1 MFFRKQ
7 KSVAPAEYRFRP
19 NFGQVLLAI
28 WCLIILATLTFST
41 FDSSR
46 TAFKEASVLKQ
57 AEAPAASLIFTQR
70 ESLVYAAR
78 VGEWLGGTIP
88 RRQVQIARALL
99 AQRLNV
105 VSNDGT
111 TTGQLATPEF
121 IDSLRSMDQI
131 VDSAKPGILSESDQH
146 RIFKIAQ
153 PFLNSFIASARDVV
167 VQYQQ
172 AIDIQLNTDAKQR
185 ASSSQQNLFLLY
197 ALLILGGLLIGW
209 SGLTLVR
216 QYKKA
221 QIVIEQD
228 TLLLENSQTKLQELS
243 QTLEQKRIED
253 QRVSNE
259 RDSMRSA
266 ARSISISIR
275 EFSDN
280 EEMAQE
286 FCARIAEVFGS
297 ELVAVSTFPDDRF
310 SRISA
315 SWTSANHIKSSG
327 ELALD
332 EFGMQN
338 IISKLWEESS
348 LLYLDENNFENNPKL
363 SDLSARHLFKQI
375 MESNGFKQLL
385 LLPIGEGTKGFGYVL
400 AGSKSKEIE
409 WDEFARQTM
418 QFLSAHLAYS
428 IIESELLATQ
438 RVVEQLEQLNE
449 AKNDFIST
457 VNHELRTPLTSIIGY
472 IDLLKDLP
480 RGAVN
485 EQAAKFLN
493 TLDRNAQ
500 ALLDLVESMLALSRL
515 DSREEA
521 IAKQEVDVH
530 KIVSNSI
537 FVCEPAAYA
546 KQITI
551 RLTPEKATS
560 DYSTSGNAGQLSQ
573 VFINLIS
580 NSIKFSP
587 FGSEIL
593 VSIEKSNDPSG
604 EEQLRIAVKD
614 TGIGIPQN
622 DIKRL
627 FTRFF
632 RAQNAVDGQHQG
644 TGLGL
649 AIVERIVTLHG
660 GFVEVESV
668 LGQGTT
674 MIVQLPS
681 RKGMVDQ
688 LIASRREGVLKRA
701 ILALKS
707 ASIEDLYGV
716 SHEMAGSIGMYS
728 FEAEGE
734 KLKEYSHWLRNNQDA
749 PTKDVQERLAHI
761 LEKMQVRLDQ
771 IQER

>member
-1 MFFRKQ
+1 MFSRNQ
-7 KSVAPAEYRFRP
+7 KSLPPTEYRFRP
-19 NFGQVLLAI
+19 NFGQALLAI
-28 WCLIILATLTFST
+28 WCLIILAALTFST

-131 VDSAKPGILSESDQH
+131 VDSAKPGVLSESDQH
-146 RIFKIAQ
+146 RIFLLTQ
-153 PFLNSFIASARDVV
+153 PFLNAFIASARDVV

-197 ALLILGGLLIGW
+197 ALLILGSILIGW
-209 SGLTLVR
+209 TALPLVR
-216 QYKKA
+216 QYRRA

-228 TLLLENSQTKLQELS
+228 TLLLEHAQTHLDELS
-243 QTLEQKRIED
+243 QTLERKRIED
-253 QRVSNE
+253 QRISDARE
-259 RDSMRSA
+259 SMRVSA
-266 ARSISISIR
+266 RAISISIR
-275 EFSDN
+275 EFLDHD
-280 EEMAQE
+280 EMAQK
-286 FCARIAEVFGS
+286 FCARIGGVFGAS
-297 ELVAVSTFPDDRF
+297 LVAVSTFPDDRV

-315 SWTSANHIKSSG
+315 SWTADSHTLENEK
-327 ELALD
+327 LNLN
-332 EFGMQN
+332 EFGMQA
-338 IISKLWEESS
+338 IISRLWEESS
-348 LLYLDENNFENNPKL
+348 LLYLDENNIDSNPKL
-363 SDLSARHLFKQI
+363 TDLSARSLFHNI
-375 MESNGFKQLL
+375 MDKNEFKQLL

-400 AGSKSKEIE
+400 AGSTNKDFE
-409 WDEFARQTM
+409 WDDFATQTM
-418 QFLSAHLAYS
+418 QFLGAHLAYS

-438 RVVEQLEQLNE
+438 LVVEQLEQLNE

-480 RGAVN
+480 RGSVN

-521 IAKQEVDVH
+521 ISKQEVDVH
-530 KIVSNSI
+530 KILFNSI
-537 FVCEPAAYA
+537 FVCELAASA
-546 KQITI
+546 KHMTI
-551 RLTPEKATS
+551 KLVPEKAIT
-560 DYSTSGNAGQLSQ
+560 DYSTSGNGGQLSQ

-580 NSIKFSP
+580 NAIKFSP
-587 FGSEIL
+587 SGSQIL
-593 VSIEKSNDPSG
+593 VSIDKCLG
-604 EEQLRIAVKD
+604 AHEEELLRIAIKD
-614 TGIGIPQN
+614 VGIGIPPG

-674 MIVQLPS
+674 MIVKLPTK
-681 RKGMVDQ
+681 KGMVDQ
-688 LIASRREGVLKRA
+688 LIAARREGVLSRA

-707 ASIEDLYGV
+707 ASVENLYGV

-728 FEAEGE
+728 FDAEGE
-734 KLKEYSHWLRNNQDA
+734 ELKDYSHWLRNNPDA

-761 LEKMQVRLDQ
+761 LEKMQARLDQ